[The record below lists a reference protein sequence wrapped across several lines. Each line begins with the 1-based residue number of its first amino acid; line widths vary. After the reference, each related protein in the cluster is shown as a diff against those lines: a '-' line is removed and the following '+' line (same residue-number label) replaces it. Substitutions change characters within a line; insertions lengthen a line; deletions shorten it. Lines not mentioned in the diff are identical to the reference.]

1 MKKYPLTFPIFAVS
15 FAILSCSLIT
25 GAKTPT
31 PVAVENRIYFAD
43 DRFSFVLPDQNW
55 DSNPSLQQS
64 EDSLELISFTRRE
77 AILVKDDHAYY
88 PTISIIAEELPQ
100 TMDPESYDEYVRTS
114 ASSGGMIIETMESLT
129 AGADILPKINGV
141 GWKVL
146 VHTQQGDS
154 MGYAIHIVDRQ
165 TGIRFLLEST
175 PENFEE
181 IDSEFIEVI
190 RSIKI
195 EQ

>member
-1 MKKYPLTFPIFAVS
+1 MKKYSLAFPIFAIS

-31 PVAVENRIYFAD
+31 PAAVENRIYFAD
-43 DRFSFVLPDQNW
+43 DHLSFVLPDQNW
-55 DSNPSLQQS
+55 DSKPSLQQS

-88 PTISIIAEELPQ
+88 PTISIIAEELLQ

-114 ASSGGMIIETMESLT
+114 ASSGGMVIEIMEPLT
-129 AGADILPKINGV
+129 AGADILPKMNGM

-146 VHTQQGDS
+146 IHTQQGDS
-154 MGYAIHIVDRQ
+154 MGYTIHIVEQQ

-175 PENFEE
+175 PENFAV
-181 IDSEFIEVI
+181 IDPEFIEVI

-195 EQ
+195 E